1 MQPTFIPPVANRTR
15 SRRPSGLVIGI
26 IVGVIVALIIG
37 IGMVI
42 ISASN
47 DPTSSMDR
55 LNARMNSLAAYIG
68 EGRKSARAADL
79 VKLNS
84 DAGILI
90 SGDSTSIKTATTE
103 AGAKGRTKD
112 VIAEEKA
119 LQATTLDTLKK
130 ASIDGRFDHEYIKVM
145 RLQLEDTQALLRDV
159 NDKSSRA
166 SVKSATKTA
175 FDHIATILES
185 LQRVQL

>member
-1 MQPTFIPPVANRTR
+1 MQPTFIPPVANRTH
-15 SRRPSGLVIGI
+15 SRKPSGLVIAVI
-26 IVGVIVALIIG
+26 AGVVLAIIIG
-37 IGMVI
+37 IGLLI
-42 ISASN
+42 ASASN
-47 DPTSSMDR
+47 DPTASMDR
-55 LNARMNSLAAYIG
+55 LNARMDALAGYIA
-68 EGRKSARAADL
+68 EGRKSARSADL

-90 SGDSTSIKTATTE
+90 SGDATALKTASSE
-103 AGAKGRTKD
+103 AGVKGRTKD

-119 LQATTLDTLKK
+119 LSATTLETLKK
-130 ASIDGRFDHEYIKVM
+130 ASIDGRFDREYIKSM
-145 RLQLEDTQALLRDV
+145 RLQLENTQSLLREV
-159 NDKSSRA
+159 NEKSSRA